1 MSKTGQQ
8 CKLGNKETREL
19 ANALKSSYPVDEHT
33 ILSKIEAYQ
42 TIYDKDPMYVPS
54 IQEMKAFLDLQASGV
69 ELLVPPSKV
78 RDLEKQIKE
87 GKAVALEIN
96 NNRYIGTVDG
106 TIIKILPN
114 KTMRYVNP
122 SDDEDDNIKLQE
134 AFDVYFSNTNK
145 NTSTEKVE
153 WGVTSDN
160 SFEVSTAANK
170 SGVIGDSRFSALNAT
185 FKPGTII
192 DGVDVGGM
200 TIENVY
206 QFVIKKS
213 GKGRAPSRNS
223 KLFVDTTPKL
233 KGKMSFAFGN
243 QRANG
248 VTATTT
254 LEAIKRGER
263 TATTRYTSDGNIDY
277 WKQAKIGDVIE
288 FSDQNGEKVLVRVTK
303 ELHQLPKST
312 TAEEWSSKEGWD
324 TSRFEQRVKPQIDKG
339 EAYQMEFEYIDQS
352 KEALENFS
360 YREGYLPL
368 WQEWARQ
375 NPELMQELREKS
387 RGKVL
392 TDRFAYRTLVSQARA
407 LADILNSTEKE
418 DNTQDTTDET
428 SIESAN
434 NNDKLTIN
442 EDSAISYL
450 SRTKQNAEWS
460 DVTIALGE
468 DLTTAGELQ
477 TAKFAGAE
485 VEEVEKTNSRGEKY
499 TTVSKVIDPK
509 KGKYV
514 GIDLNKTTSAET
526 IAEEIYKQIIERGLP
541 KDNIKLNIAG
551 NGIYTLK
558 SDQSVYDSLMEE
570 VLKKLQEK
578 GITIEEV
585 RSGGQTGIDEAGV
598 KAALSLG
605 IKASILAPK
614 GYRFR
619 DKNNEDIKNKEAF
632 IKRFNPNYSESQDRP
647 APTVTGIFSTLDKE
661 VYWDRKD
668 AEEDKDSLYIFT
680 DNTDRDSGKLVIDPN
695 SKYAKK
701 YGKNK
706 HYPTVTSAV
715 LRGLDNSM
723 PISTQRWYHKDAKG
737 ETGRWTDNDAKEF
750 EETIKSE
757 VDDIIEEW
765 NSGKYK
771 RVVIPSKGFFESTIS
786 EFTKERVPKLYEILT
801 NQLTRLENAIGKDN
815 IEPFTKD
822 KNTKTKKGK
831 SKVLFEADEV
841 TEGKKKAKEFTI
853 ISSSQLG
860 ANSAWR
866 IAAENYGVESIH
878 MSNTMTYDD
887 LSAEERAAL
896 ELPYHNA
903 MVALKRSE
911 IKLTNAS
918 ANKTTIRIG
927 KLGRLLYKQ
936 IKESDG
942 VFLISELV
950 DPGANAHSFVQGK
963 QGRENTSKFTVAGD
977 SLSSI
982 SIYHAI
988 QMNKPIHVF
997 DQFRDSWMTY
1007 DYSTNKWVEEKTPK
1021 LTKKAF
1027 TFGREGSKG
1036 KKGFDESLGEENWKA
1051 IRDVMFE
1058 TFGWVAMNYIDK
1070 SSKVL
1075 TDAEMNEVWRE
1086 TKRQSENYVP
1096 DKSGVYIDNT
1106 NATARLIQ
1114 SMSSNERYHRAQ
1126 FLAREF
1132 SAIIDDFIEED
1143 KKSIDERVL
1152 NARIKVDGDSIESEE
1167 EREAWEKILEKEEAY
1182 KKILNSGDETR
1193 IRRAVI
1199 KRHGLINTDSIT
1211 NKSFGIL
1218 DELKGRVL
1226 DRIANSEDDEK
1237 RSKWQLVY
1245 DNFDA
1250 LMVDAFDIIQY
1261 IENFRLIPYVN
1272 KNSNN
1277 INTNITDSTED
1288 ITNTEN
1294 GLVDDEG
1301 NNMEG
1306 NAGWSFKVRFVDPR
1320 TTLSHITKR
1329 ALNTIIDRDDE
1340 GKTKVD
1346 DLGSTVYVNGEYAHA
1361 ILISE
1366 LSDMIDSDDFCV
1378 QSGRDKKGN
1387 IIFKFPA
1394 LEKLSVKYPWIKGL
1408 LNKLRKDN
1416 QLAGAFF
1423 HDFNKAFIKYY
1434 SCESSGKPMPLNHEM
1449 ASSAAYTAVKNN
1461 YEIGNTLTKL
1471 SIYSEGGLEKDNAK
1485 ELLQRLETLNKSI
1498 NNKLNDRAYIDS
1510 LKGDTSSNKKEIEE
1524 QEKKY
1529 ISSLGDIAK
1538 ELTFILRSMG
1548 FNSDEIYVRNN
1559 LYLLLSKDTTT
1570 GSIPYTKL
1578 YDNIKSIL
1586 SAISSGEEARGKKKV
1601 KTDDNYLIDFQGQL
1615 KNICKLIG
1623 QITESDNIQSFR
1635 DGNKTRYSYS
1645 AVNYAINMVKKLK
1658 SDSRRAKYIE
1668 DEFQYDEWFYYDGE
1682 FQNYWLD
1689 ILSREDSTAKYL
1701 RDNLDVCEV
1710 ISMQSDKGPIKYGDW
1725 DEYQTCRV
1733 MLGQFFSR
1741 ASGDDGVQ
1749 LANYNFPLFSDSPTS
1764 MYITMQRFVSNAKQ
1778 GSFKEQML
1786 PLFIK
1791 LVKQEMRRIKL
1802 VNNRKSARNDDS
1814 TIDKTRLEEIQ
1825 NYDKQG
1831 GEFLF
1836 FPELNTIAVPS
1847 LGVTFKEAALMYLD
1861 KGDMESLNN
1870 LIAETLAGKINPTTN
1885 QREGGLMDQLFM
1897 DFMKQFSHL
1906 DNDELAKMLHDLG
1919 GITYLG
1925 NTAIKKY
1932 AEENNVS
1939 IGEAEIEIERQ
1950 NYQNSIEAL
1959 KNYFWNSVFATSQII
1974 QLTTTDLAYYK
1985 NATDFYKRFKEV
1997 YAAGNRLNVSTK
2009 YGRRVENTV
2018 YISDHI
2024 VTTSKYTLAKRSLET
2039 AVKEGRLNENEKNII
2054 LDKLKDINAADA
2066 QAFRNPYAFR
2076 AVLDMMG
2083 AWSDEMDE
2091 AFNKI
2096 LKNEYDSRDFAI
2108 IMQTIKPFM
2117 FTNVPTD
2124 NGLGGRNRVPH
2135 QNKNSEYLSLAFYD
2149 IVAMSGAFG
2158 DSARTLKDS
2167 AFLAGIGRFFEEHQ
2181 EIDVIQFE
2189 SAVKAGGQGIIDI
2202 TYNGDIVNEYLEE
2215 NDGKYYN
2222 RAKDIVTKD
2231 AINRGKDPDEEF
2243 NKLSNMKKLKI
2254 ALDDMLDKGDIT
2266 QEEYNDIMEDT
2277 EPSPRELCDY
2287 LNKAVVDP
2295 ETGEFEISNK
2305 EFGGKFNHQI
2315 VHQLSYAD
2323 YMIAQPNPPH
2333 FMDQFDAV
2341 SGSQFRNLIL
2351 ANLPK
2356 DFKTTI
2362 TINRN
2367 GVPTKVELNLEQIR
2381 NLYRGAIVNN
2391 LLDSFEDLQNNT
2403 FSNIHS
2409 LQKRLLSAVQNN
2421 PKYGTDIVDALQI
2434 ITVEDPLNPGNTIEV
2449 FNLPLDLPTISN
2461 QIQELIL
2468 SVFKNHVTR
2477 QTIFGGSF
2485 VQVANVGLTKKLSV
2499 VRNEDGT
2506 IKYAECMLPAWSK
2519 EFFKYYM
2526 TKDKNGNYYLDI
2538 NKVPDDLKK
2547 MVGYRIP
2554 TENKYSMLPLKVVG
2568 FLPAEQ
2574 GGAIMLPA
2582 DITLIAGSDFDVDK
2596 MFLRIPVFEKIMEGK
2611 KAVGLKKVEYDLDD
2625 DILNSNKAWKS
2636 TSSGRMTKQQRDN
2649 MMIDI
2654 EFAILTSK
2662 EGSEQVYKPG
2672 NFELVKKW
2680 GKASRIINDTD
2691 LRQRFIKKYGD
2702 LIGINTDDEAELE
2715 RADNASTI
2723 IDLLHHK
2730 SIIDDKEVDT
2740 ISLEDIIK
2748 FVESNRMNVLLP
2760 QTYIYAH
2767 TQNMVG
2773 ASLVGVYA
2781 NGASLHSK
2789 MQETYLSISDDL
2801 AFDIIGVDGKKRR
2814 VQSLHDQTTIID
2826 NQVVYIQELIA
2837 QLQAAS
2843 VDNGKDPT
2851 LADLYQSMYTA
2862 NTALFMARAGID
2874 IEEISYFFG
2883 VIKALKEHEIDIA
2896 PKIYVNL
2903 RSHARKLLDSEELP
2917 REIDVKDIIN
2927 TNIYIQKYPD
2937 IINAITSSRSSDKEE
2952 GLNPKLAEAL
2962 NQLMDKYNLGSK
2974 EIKNI
2979 IISVCNAYS
2988 TIYNIIYL
2996 KGKLKPAN
3004 DIMQCDSTNHALS
3017 VSIPSAILQNFE
3029 VERVRSLI
3037 NSRYYPFV
3045 GDEDS
3050 SIEDEFIINNVIT
3063 LSQPRA
3069 EKEELLMSR
3078 RLPHIQAFY
3087 SLGIELPLNM
3097 MKDYFIQGNK
3107 ELQENLLNLLRDAP
3121 ESQFGKLSDG
3131 SYGGTRLVNAYFREY
3146 MQYIL
3151 SDTEEFGD
3159 SDNGSYDVKRM
3170 YYLDSFTKKFIKL
3183 KKENHP
3189 AIIYNSTL
3197 SRITVTRPS
3206 GENANSTPQLIL
3218 PRNGQLTPRMKA
3230 SIRRDLDI
3238 LLYSKDP
3245 EIVELGIDLFKYS
3258 YYNNGF
3264 NYGPNSFGSYFD
3276 SVYWNSVPRVLELL
3290 RTFKHNNTSIQK
3302 SLNNFTEMFI
3312 ANHSDDLSDN
3322 LLYTYSEL
3330 NPKGVN
3336 EDGTITVPYKYVYS
3350 RLSGGARKYI
3360 RFAADG
3366 VDDSFIPYKILKSDK
3381 ENKTVTYKRV
3391 PVFDEPKP
3399 VYNAKS
3405 TAKKMEAMY
3414 FNDRKAKISAKLKSA
3429 KETDNT
3435 DEKKPTNNSSTA
3447 NLNTTETDNNVGIDE
3462 AAEQSDLAI
3471 QSGFNNTNSSSEE
3484 SSDNKNKAKDP
3495 KVSKD
3500 MEKIIANRNNNEELS
3515 VDENSL
3521 EDMLSKRNSGIDPE
3535 FEKMVDNNGDISEKY
3550 VEAREPYNSGTTNAL
3565 DSRLDKIKEESNKA
3579 YDAVNKCKR

>member
-54 IQEMKAFLDLQASGV
+54 IQEMKAFLDLQALGV

-170 SGVIGDSRFSALNAT
+170 SEVIGDSRFSALNAT

-206 QFVIKKS
+206 QSVIKKS
-213 GKGRAPSRNS
+213 GKGKAPS
-223 KLFVDTTPKL
+223 K
-233 KGKMSFAFGN
+233 
-243 QRANG
+243 
-248 VTATTT
+248 
-254 LEAIKRGER
+254 
-263 TATTRYTSDGNIDY
+263 
-277 WKQAKIGDVIE
+277 
-288 FSDQNGEKVLVRVTK
+288 
-303 ELHQLPKST
+303 
-312 TAEEWSSKEGWD
+312 
-324 TSRFEQRVKPQIDKG
+324 TSRLNLNPTSTSEEKRLKFLEEVKAKYGNPLTYSTDEGIITVNFENGSLRVIPFAGSVEDLSG
-339 EAYQMEFEYIDQS
+339 EFLGNKDINYFIG
-352 KEALENFS
+352 ALKAAEDLAGGYEDFS

-737 ETGRWTDNDAKEF
+737 ETGRWTDKDAKEF
-750 EETIKSE
+750 EETIKNE
-757 VDDIIEEW
+757 IDDIIEEW

-1329 ALNTIIDRDDE
+1329 ALNTIIDRDDD

-1510 LKGDTSSNKKEIEE
+1510 LKEDTFSNKKEIEE

-1710 ISMQSDKGPIKYGDW
+1710 ISMQSDKGPIKYDDW

-1861 KGDMESLNN
+1861 KGDMKSLNN

-2024 VTTSKYTLAKRSLET
+2024 VTTSKYTLAKKSLET

-2883 VIKALKEHEIDIA
+2883 VIKALKEHEIDID

-3050 SIEDEFIINNVIT
+3050 SIEDEFIINKVIT
-3063 LSQPRA
+3063 LNQPRE